1 MKKHHAFTQAE
12 RKTLQLLE
20 DLQQVSQADV
30 TEVYAQIE
38 QGESLLEASRAK
50 FSDLPDVLAEIEAL
64 LASAKAPVEDQT
76 FVGGKTG
83 RSSARRR
90 TVNKSASAAAPDSLG
105 EKLEEQ
111 NCEPDQTIAPGGTRA
126 KSRRASKV
134 GRSKNQSQSESRA
147 GSSLHRQGEKR
158 TADYLSELESA
169 KRYEVIEEVGRGGCG
184 VVRKATDLHL
194 KRNVVLKEVLADF
207 TSNEEIVRRFI
218 HEARIT
224 GQLEHPGIVPVHDLG
239 IDAAGNPYFAMKE
252 VRGETLGDRIQ
263 LLHEVTD
270 KTQKELRTRLLLNR
284 FRSVCDTLGF
294 AHQANVIHRDIK
306 PANIM
311 VGEFGE
317 TIILDWGLA
326 RQLKQSNSQF
336 PESEDFDGQRT
347 VAASKKSKARQVAS
361 EEHAA
366 VADVPEEKPAARASD
381 VVLPGRSAPALSHC
395 DMTTQGSVMGT
406 PAYMS
411 PEQAQGKNEVLSQRS
426 DVFSLGVVLYEILT
440 GDCPFRCADLDTTLT
455 RVAKCDFRP
464 PTELNR
470 RIPRPLAA
478 ICLHAMQ
485 ADPAA
490 RYATAAEMGED
501 LERFLAGGSVSVYQE
516 PVWEA
521 LDRTAENHRWL
532 FRSAFAFAL
541 IIAVVALLSVARIGS
556 ANRLEQL
563 ASQEALK
570 AQGRAEAALVHER
583 DARTRAQEQLIA
595 SREAAD
601 SWLVGLS
608 SSLQF
613 YPGLDG
619 IRQGLVRQGID
630 HYQETLV
637 AAGDSWEAMEQR
649 GEMVEPSE
657 LICSFLEWNDCK
669 IRLGDLLRLN
679 RQTDEA
685 LQFYTEV
692 AEANA
697 LRLGEISS
705 DITDAHL
712 LHTRMLIQ
720 LGNAHIGL
728 ALSAPAGRED
738 EVRRGLE
745 ESVKQL
751 HALQTHAI
759 WSQLTSAGAAE
770 AELRFEFHNTLARAM
785 LVLSRL
791 ETGVSTQVISLLD
804 EATQSA
810 RTEVPSNSEQ
820 RQRKLI
826 ATILEEK
833 ARRQVELQDYT
844 AACITSRE
852 LLDHYD
858 AALELEPNRPDLR
871 EARSLVASMLASCL
885 LAQHDAAKAEVA
897 FAEASRDLDAAW
909 ELTYGETFYRENKG
923 VLAENRSRMYS
934 LQGRM
939 AEAEASIRDAIAE
952 YRWVLQTQGVTESRV
967 RSVLTC
973 YHDLLRLSLLKEPN
987 AEIQE
992 EVRALL
998 DFSQVLLSHL
1008 GEAAEEQ
1015 LHLSQQVLHLKTA
1028 DWSQDLEALHKLYRQ
1043 INDEFA
1049 RVDESVLGELRREVW
1064 QLRAVAAGANIAQD
1078 SEIDEW
1084 LENWR
1089 LASIEGER
1097 QLKSV
1102 MHALECFVQLEV
1114 AQEEDATVEWQH
1126 ALRQCES
1133 WLEKQP
1139 NSPQAWHWLAV
1150 CQMQSG
1156 ELATADESLR
1166 RAIGLRGGTYTLA
1179 DELLAAVIAFRT
1191 GNESAETQRKRA
1203 AEQFEA
1209 AVYRSPVEIFLNK
1222 LLQ

>member
-1 MKKHHAFTQAE
+1 MKNQHTLTQAE
-12 RKTLQLLE
+12 RQSLELLGE
-20 DLQQVSQADV
+20 LQQVSDADL
-30 TEVYAQIE
+30 TEVRAQVE
-38 QGESLLEASRAK
+38 QGQGLLEASHAR
-50 FSDLPDVLAEIEAL
+50 FSDLPEVLAKIEAL
-64 LASAKAPVEDQT
+64 LASAEAPSTEDQT

-83 RSSARRR
+83 RPSARRGKI
-90 TVNKSASAAAPDSLG
+90 NKAEPIRLQDSPG
-105 EKLEEQ
+105 ERGEDADG
-111 NCEPDQTIAPGGTRA
+111 EPDQTIAPGTRS
-126 KSRRASKV
+126 KSRRLSKV
-134 GRSKNQSQSESRA
+134 GRSKSQSQSESRA
-147 GSSLHRQGEKR
+147 RSSIPSQGGKR

-194 KRNVVLKEVLADF
+194 KRNVVLKEVLSDF

-239 IDAAGNPYFAMKE
+239 VDGAGNPYFAMKE

-263 LLHEVTD
+263 LLHEITD
-270 KTQKELRTRLLLNR
+270 RTQKELRTRLLLNR

-326 RQLKQSNSQF
+326 RQLKQSNSEI
-336 PESEDFDGQRT
+336 PESEEFDGQQT
-347 VAASKKSKARQVAS
+347 VAASKKSKARQVES
-361 EEHAA
+361 EKHTAA
-366 VADVPEEKPAARASD
+366 AEKPDGRKIPKASD
-381 VVLPGRSAPALSHC
+381 VVLPGSSAPALSHC

-464 PTELNR
+464 PTELNK

-490 RYATAAEMGED
+490 RYANAAEMGED

-541 IIAVVALLSVARIGS
+541 IIAVVALLSVARISS

-637 AAGDSWEAMEQR
+637 SAGESWEAMEQR
-649 GEMVEPSE
+649 GEMVDPSE

-679 RQTDEA
+679 RQTGEA
-685 LQFYTEV
+685 TQFYREV
-692 AEANA
+692 AEANSS
-697 LRLGEISS
+697 RLGEISPG
-705 DITDAHL
+705 ITDAHL
-712 LHTRMLIQ
+712 LQTRMLIQ
-720 LGNAHIGL
+720 LSNAHIGL
-728 ALSAPAGRED
+728 ALSAPVGRND
-738 EVRRGLE
+738 EVRSGLE
-745 ESVKQL
+745 ECVKQL
-751 HALQTHAI
+751 HDLQAHRI
-759 WSQLTSAGAAE
+759 WSQLTSTGAAE
-770 AELRFEFHNTLARAM
+770 AELRFEFHNTLARAL

-791 ETGVSTQVISLLD
+791 ETEGATSVISLLD
-804 EATQSA
+804 EACLSA
-810 RTEVPSNSEQ
+810 QADVPSNSEQ
-820 RQRKLI
+820 RQRQLI

-833 ARRQVELQDYT
+833 ARRQVELLDYA
-844 AACITSRE
+844 AACVTCRE
-852 LLDHYD
+852 LLEHYD

-871 EARSLVASMLASCL
+871 ESRSLVASMLASCL
-885 LAQHDAAKAEVA
+885 LAQHDAGKAEVA
-897 FAEASRDLDAAW
+897 FAEAARDLDAAW

-939 AEAEASIRDAIAE
+939 AEAETSVRDAIAE

-967 RSVLTC
+967 RSMLTC
-973 YHDLLRLSLLKEPN
+973 YHDLLRLSLIKEPSV
-987 AEIQE
+987 EIEE
-992 EVRALL
+992 EVRSLL
-998 DFSQVLLSHL
+998 DFSHVLVSHL

-1015 LHLSQQVLHLKTA
+1015 LHLSQQVLHVQA
-1028 DWSQDLEALHKLYRQ
+1028 AEWSRDLDTLHKLYRQ
-1043 INDEFA
+1043 IKDKLA
-1049 RVDESVLGELRREVW
+1049 HVDESILGELGREVW
-1064 QLRAVAAGANIAQD
+1064 QLRTVAANADIATGT
-1078 SEIDEW
+1078 EIEEW
-1084 LENWR
+1084 LETWC
-1089 LASIEGER
+1089 
-1097 QLKSV
+1097 SV
-1102 MHALECFVQLEV
+1102 SKENEQQFNSVVHALEFLVQLDA
-1114 AQEEDATVEWQH
+1114 AQDEGSSAEWKH
-1126 ALRQCES
+1126 ALRQCEG
-1133 WLEKQP
+1133 WLRKQP
-1139 NSPQAWHWLAV
+1139 NSPKAWHWVAV
-1150 CQMQSG
+1150 CQMQCG
-1156 ELATADESLR
+1156 EHVTADESLR
-1166 RAIGLRGGTYTLA
+1166 RAIGLRGGTYTIA
-1179 DELLAAVIAFRT
+1179 DELLAAVIAVQT
-1191 GNESAETQRKRA
+1191 GDESAETQRKRA
-1203 AEQFEA
+1203 VEQFVS
-1209 AVYRSPVEIFLNK
+1209 AVYRSPVEIFLHK